1 MLRVERLQVTG
12 LPPLSFEVA
21 DGECLAI
28 EGASGA
34 GKTLVLRAL
43 ADLDA
48 SAGDVSVDGVERR
61 EMPAHVW
68 RRRVRYCAAE
78 PAWWAHTPRACLPAP
93 PPPRLDR
100 LMQALDLDPALL
112 DRPIATLSTGE
123 RQRLALVR
131 ALLDDPK
138 VLLLDEPTGALDPQA
153 SALVEELIRFQMLS
167 GHCVVLVSHDRAQV
181 ERLAHA
187 RLVLSKAAPPAN
199 GNAVGAP

>member
-1 MLRVERLQVTG
+1 VLRVERLQVTG
-12 LPPLSFEVA
+12 LPPLSFEVP

-34 GKTLVLRAL
+34 GKTLVLRAI

-48 SAGDVSVDGVERR
+48 AAGDISVDGEERR
-61 EMPAHVW
+61 EMPAHIW

-78 PAWWAHTPRACLPAP
+78 PAWWADTPRACLPVS

-100 LMQALDLDPALL
+100 LMQALDLDTALL
-112 DRPIATLSTGE
+112 DRAIATLSTGE

-131 ALLDDPK
+131 ALLDDAK

-153 SALVEELIRFQMLS
+153 SALVEELIRFQTLS
-167 GHCVVLVSHDRAQV
+167 GHCVLLVSHDRAQV
-181 ERLAHA
+181 ERLAQA
-187 RLVLSKAAPPAN
+187 RLVLSKAGTPAD
-199 GNAVGAP
+199 GNAAVAP